1 MNEELEAMLPELA
14 FVEEEIISYKK
25 RLKEMEERKAEISSK
40 VLEEFEKDASKEPIE
55 NDKLKITYVKPSVRT
70 SIDKDALQEKYPE
83 IAKEFEKETTVKA
96 SIRIKLKEKENE

>member
-14 FVEEEIISYKK
+14 FVEEEIVAYKK
-25 RLKEMEERKAEISSK
+25 RLKEMEDRKAEISTK
-40 VLEEFEKDASKEPIE
+40 ILEEFEKGSKDPIE
-55 NDKLKITYVKPSVRT
+55 NERLKITYVKPSVRL
-70 SIDKDALQEKYPE
+70 SIDKDGLQEKYPE